1 MRTITLKTYGDTSDV
16 EALTDAY
23 ADDYGG
29 LFMLSLFGN
38 DSVVKAMSGHI
49 LDNNGKRSRSRWSYN
64 GLYVMT
70 GDEDRDHFVHT
81 NPRAHY
87 RVTTQKIQTG
97 LTHQLIVDTR
107 FFEATEKDPTRL
119 VCVKPNEDPAAAL
132 WDVILKHVASPMLPE
147 WSEAVYQV
155 LLNNRRRYGGEKDGY
170 VRQYDAYPEGSKM
183 LLVSLVEE
191 QLDAIISSL
200 VQGGK
205 LTWN

>member
-1 MRTITLKTYGDTSDV
+1 M
-16 EALTDAY
+16 
-23 ADDYGG
+23 
-29 LFMLSLFGN
+29 
-38 DSVVKAMSGHI
+38 
-49 LDNNGKRSRSRWSYN
+49 
-64 GLYVMT
+64 
-70 GDEDRDHFVHT
+70 
-81 NPRAHY
+81 
-87 RVTTQKIQTG
+87 
-97 LTHQLIVDTR
+97 
-107 FFEATEKDPTRL
+107 
-119 VCVKPNEDPAAAL
+119 CVKPNEDPAAAL

-155 LLNNRRRYGGEKDGY
+155 LLNNRRCYGGEKDGY